1 MNMLEV
7 RLIVDN
13 IKKFGEKKKKNIL
26 EHLQK
31 IEITMENDLHKI
43 YTFTNNEGQ
52 HFDYDFKTHLI
63 VG

>member
-7 RLIVDN
+7 RLIIDN
-13 IKKFGEKKKKNIL
+13 IKKFGGFREKNIL

-31 IEITMENDLHKI
+31 IEITMENDLHKV
-43 YTFTNNEGQ
+43 YTFTNKEGQ